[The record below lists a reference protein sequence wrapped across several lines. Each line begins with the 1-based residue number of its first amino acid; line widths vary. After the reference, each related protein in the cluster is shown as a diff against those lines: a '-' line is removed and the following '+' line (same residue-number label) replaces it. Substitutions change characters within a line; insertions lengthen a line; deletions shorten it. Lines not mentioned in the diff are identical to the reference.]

1 MATLSELRNLFR
13 FGTDFTVVTP
23 NATFQTAVGQ
33 NILEPTLTTAWT
45 DLWALPGGGGR
56 QHQDFNVV
64 IQGNTAITTGQ
75 VIFEGAPTP
84 TATAINLDYYNTG
97 APSAPL
103 QGAAAISSAQQ
114 VQYAVVNPLKLRYVR
129 ARIST
134 VFAGTTTGARAL
146 SVDYSSKTLAP
157 QILRNI
163 ILNTV
168 GINIAQIG
176 GTTVTTGSGSPG
188 GGSQRMIVA
197 RGGTGAT
204 TSVASAITATALL
217 AASASRLGITI
228 YNEST
233 ANLFVL
239 LGAGTVSA
247 TTYTIR
253 IAPNGY
259 YEVPPDFAALK
270 VDGIWSAANGFARI
284 TTVA

>member
-23 NATFQTAVGQ
+23 TATFQTAVGQ
-33 NILEPTLTTAWT
+33 NILEPTDTTAWT

-75 VIFEGAPTP
+75 VIFEGAATL

-103 QGAAAISSAQQ
+103 QGAVTISSAQQ
-114 VQYAVVNPLKLRYVR
+114 VQYSVINPLKLRYVR

-134 VFAGTTTGARAL
+134 VFAGTTTGTRAL
-146 SVDYSSKTLAP
+146 SVDYSAKTLFP
-157 QILRNI
+157 QIFRNI

-168 GINIAQIG
+168 NASLSQIG
-176 GTTVTTGSGSPG
+176 GTTVTASAGAPTGGTQRIVVATGS
-188 GGSQRMIVA
+188 
-197 RGGTGAT
+197 TGAT
-204 TSVASAITATALL
+204 TSVASVTTATSLL
-217 AASASRLGITI
+217 AASASRLGATI

-233 ANLFVL
+233 SNLSVL
-239 LGAGTVSA
+239 LGAGTVSN
-247 TTYTIR
+247 TVYTVR

-259 YEVPPDFAALK
+259 YQVPSSFAALK
-270 VDGIWSAANGFARI
+270 VDGIWSAANGSARI